1 MNHREPPHRA
11 AGMGRALYY
20 LSLMLVPALVPKIV
34 SGSSRHRPNADAAL
48 DLRGAEPVLL
58 PYLAAI
64 GPPPLR
70 FQTLPPPPDLTV
82 RPAAAA
88 PPIPTSDHGDAPGAS
103 KHSDESPTSSTRIS
117 PSLAASKRSDD
128 ASNALPAP
136 ADKSAPTP
144 TKAPPPSILPDAAGP
159 SIRPEDFLPYFQ
171 IPGSGKPG
179 DVNLLV
185 PASFLQGAPA
195 AAPIAPSSA
204 TYTQSK

>member
-1 MNHREPPHRA
+1 
-11 AGMGRALYY
+11 
-20 LSLMLVPALVPKIV
+20 LVPKNV
-34 SGSSRHRPNADAAL
+34 SGSSRQHPNAGAAL
-48 DLRGAEPVLL
+48 DLRGVEPVLL
-58 PYLAAI
+58 PYLAAV
-64 GPPPLR
+64 GPLPLR

-88 PPIPTSDHGDAPGAS
+88 PPLPTSDHADAPV
-103 KHSDESPTSSTRIS
+103 
-117 PSLAASKRSDD
+117 ASKRSDESP
-128 ASNALPAP
+128 ASAITSPNALAAAKRGEGGLSSSPAP
-136 ADKSAPTP
+136 ADQTAP
-144 TKAPPPSILPDAAGP
+144 TKAPPSSILPDDARP

-185 PASFLQGAPA
+185 PASILQGAPA